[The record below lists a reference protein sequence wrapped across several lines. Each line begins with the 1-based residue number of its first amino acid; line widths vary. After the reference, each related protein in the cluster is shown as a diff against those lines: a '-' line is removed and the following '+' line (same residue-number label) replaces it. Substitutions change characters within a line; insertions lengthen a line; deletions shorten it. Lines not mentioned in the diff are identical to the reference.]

1 MVAFIIIVGL
11 GVLAL
16 FLYFKFF
23 KLLRLKNVIF
33 VDGGLGTGKSF
44 LSVSI
49 AVRQYKKM
57 VRKYKVKRFFLKL
70 FNFGRFK
77 GNTKSLFL

>member
-57 VRKYKVKRFFLKL
+57 VE
-70 FNFGRFK
+70 
-77 GNTKSLFL
+77 SM

>member
-49 AVRQYKKM
+49 AVRQ
-57 VRKYKVKRFFLKL
+57 
-70 FNFGRFK
+70 
-77 GNTKSLFL
+77 